1 MQSLYSVKGG
11 GVRNVSID
19 SEPYPNVV
27 IIGDAE
33 KLYGPSPNLIDTVS
47 PTKENTIEES

>member
-27 IIGDAE
+27 IIGDVE
-33 KLYGPSPNLIDTVS
+33 KLYGPSPNLVDNVS
-47 PTKENTIEES
+47 PTKETTPDQS